1 MKNQLKKIVI
11 DLIYK
16 TVLDYMIF
24 SYLNSPGQCLSF
36 VGRHGAM
43 ESLLGCRQ
51 MLAAAVDIP
60 VP

>member
-1 MKNQLKKIVI
+1 
-11 DLIYK
+11 
-16 TVLDYMIF
+16 MIF

-60 VP
+60 VPWSAAQVK